1 MFTIDEMISKK
12 NQRMAFE
19 HFATKKDGCGSDGM
33 HLSELQ
39 RYWQMNQIQI
49 SDKLRNKEYQPGIIL
64 IREYINKNRKRR
76 NIASLNVI
84 DRFITR
90 LLSQK
95 LNRYITPEFYRN
107 SYAYQDGKGVMAA
120 VMKAKEYVEAGKHY
134 VVEIDLKNY
143 FDTIPLEKL
152 IPKIEKYIS
161 DEAVIY
167 LIRQYLFCDIR
178 FEGKITRKT
187 KGIIQGN

>member
-152 IPKIEKYIS
+152 IPKI
-161 DEAVIY
+161 
-167 LIRQYLFCDIR
+167 
-178 FEGKITRKT
+178 
-187 KGIIQGN
+187 